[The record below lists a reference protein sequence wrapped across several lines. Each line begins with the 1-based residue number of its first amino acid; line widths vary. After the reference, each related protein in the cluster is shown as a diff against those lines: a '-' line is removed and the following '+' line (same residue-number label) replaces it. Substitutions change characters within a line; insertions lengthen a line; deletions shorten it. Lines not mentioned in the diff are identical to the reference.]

1 MNNKNITIIDKKGK
15 QFLDYIN
22 DIFTNKFLIYELV
35 KKDFKIAYAQT
46 LLGPFFFILAPILQ
60 SLVFSFI
67 TSNIN
72 IKEINGL
79 PAFVF
84 FLLST
89 TIWSFISNGVI
100 KCSSVLLINRKL
112 ISKVYFSRII
122 FFVVSILISLIH
134 FTINFLVLLI
144 LLFFYKF
151 YYNNEIIS
159 FGLNIFILPIA
170 VLLAVLFTFS
180 VGIIFAS
187 ASIKYRDLAYGL
199 PFVFQLLI
207 FLSPVLY
214 SINSLSGYIYTL
226 IILNPITSI
235 LELFRYGFIIGYEFS
250 FNVLYLNIFQI
261 FILLFVGLFLF
272 RFMDKKI
279 SDLI

>member
-1 MNNKNITIIDKKGK
+1 MISKNITIINKEGK
-15 QFLDYIN
+15 FFIDYVF
-22 DIFTNKFLIYELV
+22 DIFANKFLIYELV

-46 LLGPFFFILAPILQ
+46 LLGPLFFILVPITQ
-60 SLVFSFI
+60 SLVFTFF
-67 TSNIN
+67 TNNIN

-79 PAFVF
+79 PTFIF

-112 ISKVYFSRII
+112 ISKIYFNRII

-134 FTINFLVLLI
+134 FIINFVMLLI
-144 LLFFYKF
+144 VLFLYKF
-151 YYNNEIIS
+151 YYNNEIIN
-159 FGLNIFILPIA
+159 FNLNIFILPFVI
-170 VLLAVLFTFS
+170 LLASLFSFS
-180 VGIIFAS
+180 VGVIFAS
-187 ASIKYRDLAYGL
+187 ASVKYRDLVYGL
-199 PFVFQLLI
+199 PFIFQMLM

-214 SINSLSGYIYTL
+214 SVKSLNGFFYTFV
-226 IILNPITSI
+226 ILNPITSI
-235 LELFRYGFIIGYEFS
+235 LELFRYIFINDYDFS
-250 FNVLYLNIFQI
+250 LNILCLNIMQI
-261 FILLFVGLFLF
+261 FILLLAGLFFF